1 MWIALTFL
9 FAGSTLA
16 LHGWWRRRCR
26 LAEAEAGR
34 WRQECERL
42 TAAHER
48 DRVSAA
54 LRQAA
59 LFDSMVEGV
68 LILDPQGR
76 VQLVNASFRRLL
88 KLSEDVTGKTI
99 MEALRLQALQQ
110 LLADLAARGSVTDF
124 ELEPNTL
131 HGQTLQVN
139 AVRLAARGETGAA
152 GAMLV
157 FHDLTRIKQLENAR
171 KDFVAN
177 VSHELRTPLAMIKGY
192 VETLLDGAK
201 DDPEI
206 AAKFLRTIE
215 KHADRLTFLIEDL
228 LNISQLESGQTIVTL
243 QPLALADIGKRVIDD
258 LRPPAAEQGTG
269 IISQLPAGLRIR
281 GDASRLQQV
290 LFNLVD
296 NAIKYGRKG
305 GRIEIGARADGDG
318 LAEVWVADDGPGIPP
333 EAQARVFERF
343 YRVDKARSR
352 EAGGTGLGLAIV
364 KHIIQAHGGD
374 VWVDAQSR
382 VGARFCF
389 TVPLCD
395 PPPPGG

>member
-1 MWIALTFL
+1 MWIALTLL
-9 FAGSTLA
+9 FAGSTVAGHL
-16 LHGWWRRRCR
+16 WWRRRWR
-26 LAEAEAGR
+26 LAESEATR
-34 WRQECERL
+34 WRAANERL
-42 TAAHER
+42 AAAHER
-48 DRVSAA
+48 DRVSAT
-54 LRQAA
+54 LRQTA

-76 VQLVNASFRRLL
+76 VQLVNASFRRLF
-88 KLSEDVTGKTI
+88 KLTDDVTGKTI
-99 MEALRLQALQQ
+99 MEALRLQMLQQ
-110 LLADLAARGSVTDF
+110 LLEQLRERGSVTDF
-124 ELEPNTL
+124 EIEPNTL

-201 DDPEI
+201 DEPEV
-206 AAKFLRTIE
+206 AARFLRTIE

-228 LNISQLESGQTIVTL
+228 LNISQLESGQTIVNL
-243 QPLALADIGKRVIDD
+243 QPLMLAIVGDRVIED
-258 LRPPAAEQGTG
+258 LRPPAAEHGTQ
-269 IISQLPAGLRIR
+269 ITSRLPPDLRIR

-305 GRIEIGARADGDG
+305 GHIEIGGQANGRG
-318 LAEVWVADDGPGIPP
+318 LAEIWVADDGPGIPL
-333 EAQARVFERF
+333 EAQDRVFERF
-343 YRVDKARSR
+343 YRVDRARSR
-352 EAGGTGLGLAIV
+352 EEGGTGLGLAIV
-364 KHIIQAHGGD
+364 KHIVQAHGGE
-374 VWVDAQSR
+374 VWVDSETR

-395 PPPPGG
+395 PMTPVD